1 MSVELEKQKQ
11 TNLMRLYECICE
23 EERYYISEQHRR
35 LMMYLGLLGSLFTG
49 IIVGLFN
56 AEQWYEFAS
65 LSFGCLIV
73 LGIAWPWIGK
83 LPIGRLP
90 GDIIINKPG
99 LKIYF
104 PITTMVIISII
115 ISVLVWIFRK

>member
-1 MSVELEKQKQ
+1 
-11 TNLMRLYECICE
+11 MRKILI
-23 EERYYISEQHRR
+23 
-35 LMMYLGLLGSLFTG
+35 G
-49 IIVGLFN
+49 IGIL
-56 AEQWYEFAS
+56 
-65 LSFGCLIV
+65 LIV

-115 ISVLVWIFRK
+115 ISVLIWIFRK